1 MRHPILAAV
10 LAAAA
15 GLLVSAQPA
24 AAESVEAELT
34 ALLHDFL
41 ANVDTHAAH
50 ERLWA
55 PDLIYTSSS
64 GLRFGKATIMESYSG
79 DEPAPA
85 AVRYSAEDIQV
96 QVYGDAAIVAFKLVA
111 EPLGQSSDGAAASSA
126 DASEGEQVRYFLN
139 TGTFVKRD
147 GRWQAVAW
155 QATQAAEP

>member
-1 MRHPILAAV
+1 MRFLQI
-10 LAAAA
+10 AAA
-15 GLLVSAQPA
+15 GLLLAAQPA
-24 AAESVEAELT
+24 AADSAEAELT
-34 ALLHDFL
+34 ALLYDFL
-41 ANVDTHAAH
+41 ANVDTRAAH

-64 GLRFGKATIMESYSG
+64 GLRFGKATIMESYTG

-85 AVRYSAEDIQV
+85 SLRYSAEDIRV
-96 QVYGDAAIVAFKLVA
+96 QIYGDTAVVAFKLVA
-111 EPLGQSSDGAAASSA
+111 EPVEYASDDPAASSA
-126 DASEGEQVRYFLN
+126 DASEDEQVRRFLN

>member
-1 MRHPILAAV
+1 MRFLHI
-10 LAAAA
+10 AAA
-15 GLLVSAQPA
+15 GFLLAAQPA
-24 AAESVEAELT
+24 VAESADAELT
-34 ALLHDFL
+34 ALLQDFL
-41 ANVDTHAAH
+41 ANVDTRAAH

-85 AVRYSAEDIQV
+85 TVRYSAEDVRV
-96 QVYGDAAIVAFKLVA
+96 QTYGDTAIVAFKLVA
-111 EPLGQSSDGAAASSA
+111 EPVELSSDGSAA
-126 DASEGEQVRYFLN
+126 DGQVRYFLN

>member
-1 MRHPILAAV
+1 MRFLH
-10 LAAAA
+10 AAAA
-15 GLLVSAQPA
+15 GFLLAAQPA
-24 AAESVEAELT
+24 VGESADAELT

-41 ANVDTHAAH
+41 ANVDTRAAH

-64 GLRFGKATIMESYSG
+64 GQRFGKATIMESFAG

-85 AVRYSAEDIQV
+85 SVRYSAEDVRV
-96 QVYGDAAIVAFKLVA
+96 QVYGDTAVVAFRLVA
-111 EPLGQSSDGAAASSA
+111 EPVGIPTDGSAASSA
-126 DASEGEQVRYFLN
+126 NGSEDEPVRTFLN

-147 GRWQAVAW
+147 GRWQAIAW

>member
-1 MRHPILAAV
+1 MRFLLTIAV
-10 LAAAA
+10 
-15 GLLVSAQPA
+15 GLLVAAQPTA
-24 AAESVEAELT
+24 ADSVDAELT

-55 PDLIYTSSS
+55 SDLIYTSSS
-64 GLRFGKATIMESYSG
+64 GLRFGKATIMESYTG
-79 DEPAPA
+79 EEPAPA
-85 AVRYSAEDIQV
+85 SVRYSAEDIRV

-111 EPLGQSSDGAAASSA
+111 EPVGGSSDGSAASSA
-126 DASEGEQVRYFLN
+126 DASEDEQVRYFLN

-155 QATQAAEP
+155 QATQAAEPAEP

>member
-1 MRHPILAAV
+1 MRL
-10 LAAAA
+10 LYAAAA
-15 GLLVSAQPA
+15 GIVLLAPPA
-24 AAESVEAELT
+24 AAEDVDAELT

-41 ANVDTHAAH
+41 ANVDTPAAH

-55 PDLIYTSSS
+55 ADLIYTSSN
-64 GLRFGKATIMESYSG
+64 GLRFGKATIMESYAG

-85 AVRYSAEDIQV
+85 SVRYSAEDVRV
-96 QVYGDAAIVAFKLVA
+96 QVYGDTAVVAFKLVA
-111 EPLGQSSDGAAASSA
+111 APVELASAGSAA
-126 DASEGEQVRYFLN
+126 DAAEDGQLRYFLN

>member
-1 MRHPILAAV
+1 MRFLYLATT
-10 LAAAA
+10 
-15 GLLVSAQPA
+15 GLLLTAQPA
-24 AAESVEAELT
+24 VAASADAELT

-41 ANVDTHAAH
+41 ANVDTRAAH

-79 DEPAPA
+79 NEPPPA
-85 AVRYSAEDIQV
+85 TVRYAAEDIRV
-96 QVYGDAAIVAFKLVA
+96 QIYGDTAVVAFKLVA
-111 EPLGQSSDGAAASSA
+111 EPVELPSDGSAASSA
-126 DASEGEQVRYFLN
+126 GTSEDEGTRHFLN